1 MLVKLIRNQP
11 QGKALFGQL
20 YVDGEYFCDT
30 LENTDYAIP
39 TGFYRLRVTMS
50 PRFKIFL
57 PILDGVWGYR
67 KDYVSNDNTDNLRG
81 SSINDNIDNLRGNQL
96 PAALK
101 ENTPCRSR
109 DVLISPKGSNDRSA
123 YDSSG
128 TLSKL
133 SSNNNSSLSSNNN
146 IVDIVESK
154 NIVVSSP
161 RQEVLI
167 SPKGSND
174 RSAYDSSGNNRS
186 NECEIR
192 MLSKLSS
199 INTSTLRTG
208 IRIHAGNTIQDTEG
222 CILVGKADVGDRAP
236 QKSTD
241 FSGTPLAMRLLGD
254 EAKGKRLLSSLKTL
268 HRLCDVLLNY
278 QNQNHNE
285 EMYIEVSEPDPY
297 PLYDVLCPPELQ
309 QHALDARYELKRQRD
324 LRARKSQH

>member
-1 MLVKLIRNQP
+1 MYIQLIRNKP

-81 SSINDNIDNLRGNQL
+81 SSINDNIDNLRPNQYPL
-96 PAALK
+96 GAQG
-101 ENTPCRSR
+101 E
-109 DVLISPKGSNDRSA
+109 
-123 YDSSG
+123 Y
-128 TLSKL
+128 
-133 SSNNNSSLSSNNN
+133 
-146 IVDIVESK
+146 
-154 NIVVSSP
+154 SSP
-161 RQEVLI
+161 RQEVDCR
-167 SPKGSND
+167 G
-174 RSAYDSSGNNRS
+174 
-186 NECEIR
+186 

-241 FSGTPLAMRLLGD
+241 FSGTPLAMD
-254 EAKGKRLLSSLKTL
+254 SSLITHSSSL
-268 HRLCDVLLNY
+268 IPHP
-278 QNQNHNE
+278 
-285 EMYIEVSEPDPY
+285 S
-297 PLYDVLCPPELQ
+297 
-309 QHALDARYELKRQRD
+309 
-324 LRARKSQH
+324 

>member
-1 MLVKLIRNQP
+1 MLIRLIRNKP

-67 KDYVSNDNTDNLRG
+67 G
-81 SSINDNIDNLRGNQL
+81 SGVQEFR
-96 PAALK
+96 
-101 ENTPCRSR
+101 
-109 DVLISPKGSNDRSA
+109 
-123 YDSSG
+123 SSG
-128 TLSKL
+128 VTSEQAQSASEPLNSKA
-133 SSNNNSSLSSNNN
+133 S
-146 IVDIVESK
+146 E
-154 NIVVSSP
+154 P
-161 RQEVLI
+161 R
-167 SPKGSND
+167 
-174 RSAYDSSGNNRS
+174 
-186 NECEIR
+186 
-192 MLSKLSS
+192 
-199 INTSTLRTG
+199 STKRTG
-208 IRIHAGNTIQDTEG
+208 IRIHAGNTIDHTEG
-222 CILVGKADVGDRAP
+222 CILVGEREP
-236 QKSTD
+236 
-241 FSGTPLAMRLLGD
+241 TPNPSLEGG
-254 EAKGKRLLSSLKTL
+254 EKEQRLLSSLKTL